1 MATLNNFQIQDYEL
15 LLGSENVDI
24 ADAAAQ
30 AHEGTMQPNTR
41 NRTVLI
47 GMGGT
52 GVKALNKIKS
62 VLRARMAPGWNRYV
76 AFLAIDT
83 DGHELSRATELA
95 PVEVLNTTKAGVNKR
110 YEARSSYPPVAHQ
123 FMPDGYPNPNEAPKL
138 DDMYA
143 DGSNQQRL
151 VGKIKIHDK
160 EGGSA
165 MGNDEEIVHRLTM
178 LTSSSYMNPMTVS
191 NGRYEVYVIGS
202 GSGGTCSGAFLE
214 MPALIQ
220 HALKV
225 VADGKLN
232 IHGLLFLPDSV
243 EGLDPANQQRLR
255 ANGYATLKELNYYQ
269 GMVMRPGYTELFPY
283 GGTPAQL
290 EVQKFYDM
298 PYLVGT
304 TASGSGKNA
313 CRSAREAIAEFV
325 LSLLAEISTTNS
337 QQAPFLTDSFL
348 SNIGPTKWS
357 RDEDVQSRTAKE
369 RPDFYHNIPRGY
381 AAIGFAR
388 ATAQEKLLRTYQVN
402 IACERAALHTVSKE
416 AREAA
421 EHNPKSLPAF
431 RAADDYF
438 NAAEAENIIEDMMS
452 PLANLLNEV
461 YCGVFN
467 LSQAAGDSLTSYEDA
482 REFTDE
488 NIRGFSDAAI
498 KAQTATDASEALKGV
513 IQVAYNAY
521 RSKVIAFVKNH
532 GPLAFVNLFHG
543 NILPNSGGQTVTG
556 IFQRLKYLAEGKLM
570 DGTEYYV
577 KSVAEANQARQKA
590 QNVLSETPPSLKNKA
605 KNLINGFLDNIRGE
619 WETTINDWVV
629 AQIHAKRRELAF
641 GDSGFVTSVLLSGA
655 AIMADK
661 LASFGHLLNAMNSI
675 YARGGKTVQDFNVFQ
690 NASESDVDVN
700 MAAMDNKA
708 YEWLKKKAED
718 AIAAVQGRD
727 IRDRIIDDFFGFDKI
742 TGVPNWDAWLEVPES
757 VAKLDGSKMIL
768 QSDEVA
774 IPARARF
781 DKLVTEG
788 LTAPL
793 NVSVREL
800 FEQMTAGGSYDTVA
814 AQIIAKLSAASEPRC
829 NINGTFKTH
838 KYVLYP
844 ADLRQGANGPA
855 IVQALQ
861 TAAGS
866 NVGFYETSDAEGI
879 MFYQQAVDFGVDQIK
894 SIGDWELAYNQHVGK
909 VYQNFLHA
917 KSPCTKLVS
926 ENGIYKYKEP
936 MLWRDYPDLVGRAN
950 PEQRNQ
956 NGDVCREGQQRM
968 KVHETVAEA
977 RLLGVLYADKD
988 SEGKYVIYRAH
999 CDRVTDE
1006 WKFDIASCGMDASGK
1021 LPLGKAL
1028 AEVVASL
1035 NGRTLGDD
1043 YNSMSR
1049 VVRFEYGGVLSKGHD
1064 SEEQAWAYAERVL
1077 RDHVPMYR
1085 EVVET
1090 VENYFRVWAK
1100 EIIEYNGWIDTRNRP
1115 GMMEYLL
1122 QTGALY
1128 RRDDDQ
1134 WVVRLEDDSERT
1146 VVNLNPTIIQWS
1158 TDGAAIMLE
1167 NNMLG
1172 YYLFTKIDALLPG
1185 DKLRKT
1191 CEAANAYLQK
1201 YMQNPAVL
1209 EPKLKAGAANVEQIL
1224 KERQFH
1230 ISNYCRGNIDA
1241 SKNDAFSAPSPL
1253 YVDFLNGLLGYD
1265 VNQATPVEL
1274 FYRRV
1279 LTVEQL
1285 RKLFL
1290 SMPAAPTGK

>member
-1 MATLNNFQIQDYEL
+1 MASLNNFQIQDYEL

-30 AHEGTMQPNTR
+30 GHVGSMQPNTR

-62 VLRARMAPGWNRYV
+62 VLRTRMAPGWNRYV

-83 DGHELSRATELA
+83 DGNELSRATELA
-95 PVEVLNTTKAGVNKR
+95 PLEKLNTTKTGVNKR

-123 FMPDGYPNPNEAPKL
+123 FMPDGYPNPNDAPKL
-138 DDMYA
+138 DDLYA

-160 EGGSA
+160 EGGSG
-165 MGNDEEIVHRLTM
+165 MGNDEEIVHRLTQ
-178 LTSSSYMNPMTVS
+178 LTSASYMNPMTVS

-269 GMVMRPGYTELFPY
+269 GMTMRPGYTEFFPF

-304 TASGSGKNA
+304 TASGSGKTA

-357 RDEDVQSRTAKE
+357 REEDAQSKTAKE
-369 RPDFYHNIPRGY
+369 RPGFYHNFPRGY

-416 AREAA
+416 VRETT
-421 EHNPKSLPAF
+421 ENNPNSMPAF
-431 RAADDYF
+431 RDATDYF
-438 NAAEAENIIEDMMS
+438 NAAEAETIIENMLQ
-452 PLANLLNEV
+452 PLTNLLTEV
-461 YCGVFN
+461 YCGTFS
-467 LSQAAGDSLTSYEDA
+467 LSQAAEGQLTSYEDA

-488 NIRGFSDAAI
+488 NIRALSNAAFN
-498 KAQTATDASEALKGV
+498 AQTGSEAQNALKGA
-513 IQVAYNAY
+513 INMAYNGY
-521 RSKVIAFVKNH
+521 KSNVIAFVKDH

-543 NILPNSGGQTVTG
+543 NILPHAGGQTVTG
-556 IFQRLKYLAEGKLM
+556 IFQRLKYLAEGRLM
-570 DGTEYYV
+570 DGNEYYV
-577 KSVAEANQARQKA
+577 QSVAETNQARQKA
-590 QNVLSETPPSLKNKA
+590 QNVLSETAPSLKNKL
-605 KNLINGFLDNIRGE
+605 KNMTGGYLDNIRGE
-619 WETTINDWVV
+619 WETTINNWVV

-641 GDSGFVTSVLLSGA
+641 GDSGFVTSLLLSKA
-655 AIMADK
+655 AMMADR
-661 LASFGHLLNAMNSI
+661 LVSFGHLLNAMSGI
-675 YARGGKTVQDFNVFQ
+675 YARGGKTVKDFEQFQ
-690 NASESDVDVN
+690 NARESDVDVN
-700 MAAMDNKA
+700 MAALDNNAYKWLKNKA
-708 YEWLKKKAED
+708 EE
-718 AIAAVQGRD
+718 AIAAVQGRE
-727 IRDRIIDDFFGFDKI
+727 IRDRIVDDFFGFDKI
-742 TGVPNWDAWLEVPES
+742 SGKPNWDEWLEVPES

-768 QSDEVA
+768 QSDEAA

-781 DKLVTEG
+781 DKLVTES

-793 NVSVREL
+793 NVTVREL

-814 AQIIAKLSAASEPRC
+814 TTIIANLSAASEPRC
-829 NINGTFKTH
+829 NINGSYKTH

-861 TAAGS
+861 TAAG
-866 NVGFYETSDAEGI
+866 NDVGFYETSDAEGI

-894 SIGDWELAYNQHVGK
+894 SIEDWELAYNQHVGK

-917 KSPCTKLVS
+917 KSPCTKLVAD
-926 ENGIYKYKEP
+926 NGIYKYEEP

-950 PEQRNQ
+950 PELRNAQ
-956 NGDVCREGQQRM
+956 GNVCREGQQRA
-968 KVHETVAEA
+968 KVRELVAEA

-988 SEGKYVIYRAH
+988 SADKYVIHRVH
-999 CDRVTDE
+999 CDRVTNE

-1043 YNSMSR
+1043 YNSMTK
-1049 VVRFEYGGVLSKGHD
+1049 VVRFEHGGVLSKGHD

-1100 EIIEYNGWIDTRNRP
+1100 EIIEYNEWIDTRNRP
-1115 GMMEYLL
+1115 GMMQYLL
-1122 QTGALY
+1122 QTAALY
-1128 RRDDDQ
+1128 RKDDGQ
-1134 WVVRLEDDSERT
+1134 WVVRLEDGTERVVANLSEVGLR
-1146 VVNLNPTIIQWS
+1146 LLM
-1158 TDGAAIMLE
+1158 DGAGIMLK

-1191 CEAANAYLQK
+1191 CDAATAYLQA
-1201 YMQNPAVL
+1201 YAQDLSAL
-1209 EPKLKAGAANVEQIL
+1209 QPKLEAGAAFVEQICQ
-1224 KERQFH
+1224 ERAFH
-1230 ISNYCRGNIDA
+1230 VSKHCRDTIDISKD
-1241 SKNDAFSAPSPL
+1241 DAFTTPSVL
-1253 YVDFLNGLLGYD
+1253 YVDFLKSILKYD
-1265 VNQATPVEL
+1265 VNKTKPVEL

-1279 LTVEQL
+1279 MTAEELQT
-1285 RKLFL
+1285 LFL
-1290 SMPAAPTGK
+1290 